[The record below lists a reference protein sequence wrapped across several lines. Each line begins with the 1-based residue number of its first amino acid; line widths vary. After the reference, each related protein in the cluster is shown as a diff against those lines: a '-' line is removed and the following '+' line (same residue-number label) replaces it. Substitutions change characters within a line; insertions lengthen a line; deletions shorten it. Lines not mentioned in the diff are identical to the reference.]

1 MEKPGGAA
9 ILARCARV
17 EPGGFVFFRLT
28 VYEVEAPGLT
38 WDGVEAA
45 VYVSPG
51 AAPAPDAASRQP
63 RAATARS
70 RAPLAART

>member
-9 ILARCARV
+9 ILARWARV
-17 EPGGFVFFRLT
+17 EAEVFFSLT
-28 VYEVEAPGLT
+28 VYSVEELGLT
-38 WDGVEAA
+38 CDGVEIA

-63 RAATARS
+63 STATAMS
-70 RAPLAART
+70 RAPLAAGT